1 MKYLGIDYG
10 TKKIGI
16 ARSDESGTMA
26 FPVSVIP
33 NDARHKTLF
42 ALIAKEQPDV
52 IVIGESKNLD
62 GAHNAITETITALVT
77 DITLEFGVPVH
88 TAPEHFT
95 SVEAKRNTKKELA
108 DASAAALILQGF
120 IDIRVKKN

>member
-10 TKKIGI
+10 SKKIGI
-16 ARSDESGTMA
+16 ARSDASGTMA

-33 NDARHKTLF
+33 NNTNHKTLF
-42 ALIAKEQPDV
+42 EVIQKENPDA
-52 IVIGESKNLD
+52 IVIGESKNLN
-62 GAHNAITETITALVT
+62 GNHNALTGAITELVT
-77 DITLEFGVPVH
+77 DITLQFGIPTH

-120 IDIRVKKN
+120 IDTQK